1 MANALAPTGFFKLGS
16 LALNLDDQIEK
27 LVRRHG
33 PDAVREATKRLTK
46 KKAGRKQVVD
56 LALLK
61 DWLDQ
66 DADDLLDGLNPFERR
81 RNYAMAK
88 FVADQEKPH
97 NRAAAQRRMMRKLAL
112 RRKVLA
118 HIHAWQRAEK
128 IRPFGDFFRA
138 CDALAA
144 FDPKWHDI
152 AQWSADNLRSKIDR
166 YILRHGEIDPA
177 LTVPQIDEALAM
189 PDPPAIGSK
198 LAGLL
203 SAYRP

>member
-1 MANALAPTGFFKLGS
+1 MANALAPNGFFKLGS
-16 LALNLDDQIEK
+16 LALNLDGEIEK

-46 KKAGRKQVVD
+46 KKAGRKQAVD

-61 DWLDQ
+61 DWFDQ
-66 DADDLLDGLNPFERR
+66 DADDLLDGLNPFLRR

-97 NRAAAQRRMMRKLAL
+97 NRAAAHRRMMRKLAL
-112 RRKVLA
+112 RRKA
-118 HIHAWQRAEK
+118 IAYISAWERAEK
-128 IRPFGDFFRA
+128 IRPFGDYFRA
-138 CDALAA
+138 CAALEA
-144 FDPKWHDI
+144 FDPKWHDLV
-152 AQWSADNLRSKIDR
+152 QWSADNLRSKIER
-166 YILRHGEIDPA
+166 YASRHGEIDPA

-189 PDPPAIGSK
+189 PDPPAIGRG

-203 SAYRP
+203 SSYRT